1 MHCRSVFGAGTGIA
15 MRNETN
21 GRLMKTV
28 ATSEPEWLTVRKEN
42 IICMP
47 LGLLGF
53 ESIKQ
58 YVLLTRPGEEPF
70 LWLQMLDDPNHSFL
84 VVSPFHVLPDYS
96 PELSGDDVKFLALTD
111 PEDAMILNVVTLR
124 PEGQASVNLKGP
136 IVVNR
141 HTLRAKQVI
150 PTNAVDY
157 VLRHPISVTA

>member
-1 MHCRSVFGAGTGIA
+1 
-15 MRNETN
+15 MRGESN
-21 GRLMKTV
+21 GRPMKTV

-42 IICMP
+42 IIRMP

-58 YVLLTRPGEEPF
+58 YVLLARPEEEPF

-96 PELSGDDVKFLALTD
+96 PELSNDDVKFLALTA
-111 PEDAMILNVVTLR
+111 PEDAMIINIVTLR
-124 PEGQASVNLKGP
+124 PDGQATVNLKGP

-141 HTLRAKQVI
+141 HTLIAKQVI
-150 PTNAVDY
+150 PSNAADFS
-157 VLRHPISVTA
+157 LRHPIQVAA

>member
-1 MHCRSVFGAGTGIA
+1 
-15 MRNETN
+15 
-21 GRLMKTV
+21 MKTV

-42 IICMP
+42 IIRMP

-84 VVSPFHVLPDYS
+84 VVSPFHVLVDYS
-96 PELSGDDVKFLALTD
+96 PELSNDDVRLLALAA
-111 PEDAMILNVVTLR
+111 PEDAMILNIVTLR
-124 PEGQASVNLKGP
+124 PDGQASVNLKGP

-141 HTLRAKQVI
+141 HTLTAKQVI
-150 PTNAVDY
+150 PTNAAEY
-157 VLRHPISVTA
+157 GLRHPISVTA